1 MGPWEVAGTVA
12 AIVFGAVGAA
22 VAVAKVSWDRRDRR
36 AVADRERA
44 EAEVRAHELERL
56 RREQEEWRRR
66 DAERRASGF
75 RVYSEAEARE
85 FLHQPRAA
93 VDQGWAPPP
102 KGRRGLGYGLVALGV
117 LLTVV
122 VVATI
127 VIWLTGR

>member
-36 AVADRERA
+36 AAADRERA
-44 EAEVRAHELERL
+44 EVEVRAHELERL

-66 DAERRASGF
+66 DAERRESEF

-85 FLHQPRAA
+85 FLHRPQSS
-93 VDQGWAPPP
+93 VDAREALPP

-127 VIWLTGR
+127 VIWVAGR